1 MTTARHITDLPEM
14 VLISICQLIEVPEDL
29 IAFCEALNLWYIVQK
44 NELIYNTV
52 VEYLN
57 RKLTWID
64 AELRH
69 FICTDGANVTL
80 NNSFQALEHY
90 RSCEKH
96 FSRQRFLPASDTLS
110 SRMTCLMLGFIDES
124 ANDKESTY
132 NAFKSALFGARLGA
146 HASRLTQNTCTRK
159 LYIRRSTSRTEFH
172 FECKPISLGA
182 AGADDDLHDDHE
194 RGCHILGTEESQVR
208 QSDNIFVF
216 IENEMEQGAWTE
228 LSQALL
234 HIGRVLSPQQTLV
247 IVVEKHDGILNLLIT
262 HQCLSKLGV
271 FLSALGSID
280 WRIYCLDMGNP
291 TLQTMRAIICWAGLD
306 VFRKRFLHARA
317 DHTLY

>member
-1 MTTARHITDLPEM
+1 
-14 VLISICQLIEVPEDL
+14 
-29 IAFCEALNLWYIVQK
+29 
-44 NELIYNTV
+44 
-52 VEYLN
+52 
-57 RKLTWID
+57 
-64 AELRH
+64 
-69 FICTDGANVTL
+69 
-80 NNSFQALEHY
+80 
-90 RSCEKH
+90 
-96 FSRQRFLPASDTLS
+96 
-110 SRMTCLMLGFIDES
+110 MTCLMLGFIDET

-132 NAFKSALFGARLGA
+132 NAFKSALFGVRLGA
-146 HASRLTQNTCTRK
+146 HTSRLTQNTCTRK
-159 LYIRRSTSRTEFH
+159 LYIRRSTSKTEFH

-194 RGCHILGTEESQVR
+194 
-208 QSDNIFVF
+208 
-216 IENEMEQGAWTE
+216 ENEMEQGAWTE